1 MLIFSAFLVIRQML
15 IRKNRQLDVDEQ
27 SALQEADQTRVAA
40 AARLEGI
47 TFAEAMKRR
56 KGFRY
61 LY

>member
-1 MLIFSAFLVIRQML
+1 ML
-15 IRKNRQLDVDEQ
+15 IRKNRQFDADEQ
-27 SALQEADQTRVAA
+27 SARQGADQTRVAG

-47 TFAEAMKRR
+47 TFEEAMKRR